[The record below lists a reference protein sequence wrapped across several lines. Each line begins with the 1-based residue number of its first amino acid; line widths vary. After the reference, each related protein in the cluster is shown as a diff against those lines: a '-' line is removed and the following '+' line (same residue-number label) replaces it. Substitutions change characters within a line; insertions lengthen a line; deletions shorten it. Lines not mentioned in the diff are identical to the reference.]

1 MRETPS
7 GALCAIKVHGFG
19 RFFRLSE
26 ARRQQGEG
34 SFPNALQINNCAL
47 HIFAAA
53 DDGEALPLPI
63 TPHERGTYESVSYS
77 RRSAAFW

>member
-7 GALCAIKVHGFG
+7 GALCAIKIRGFG
-19 RFFRLSE
+19 HLFRLSE

-63 TPHERGTYESVSYS
+63 TPHERGTYESVSYT

>member
-1 MRETPS
+1 MRETPL

-19 RFFRLSE
+19 RFFKLSE

-47 HIFAAA
+47 HI
-53 DDGEALPLPI
+53 LQRL
-63 TPHERGTYESVSYS
+63 TMERLCLSL
-77 RRSAAFW
+77 

>member
-1 MRETPS
+1 MRETPL

-19 RFFRLSE
+19 RFFKLSE

-63 TPHERGTYESVSYS
+63 TPHERGTYESVSYT

>member
-19 RFFRLSE
+19 RFFKLSE

-53 DDGEALPLPI
+53 DDGEAPYN
-63 TPHERGTYESVSYS
+63 TS
-77 RRSAAFW
+77 RKGHL

>member
-1 MRETPS
+1 MRETPL
-7 GALCAIKVHGFG
+7 GAPCAIKVHGFG
-19 RFFRLSE
+19 RFFKLSE